1 MNTDNKYIYIY
12 TTSIVIIG
20 FLVTYF
26 SMRKLFSPNHKV
38 ISQNALNY
46 KSSTQSSIAA
56 VDPDGNIS
64 VIPQSII
71 PGMIIIWFPTDS
83 TFNSLAL
90 VGSSGVPKG
99 WAICD
104 GTQGTPDLR
113 GRFVLMAQDSAYSIM
128 STGGAATH
136 TLTEAEMPSHKHSLY
151 FRFGGGN
158 GPGGSNIQ
166 SSQNSGPGDNTT
178 PAGGNNPH
186 NNMPPYYTLV
196 YIMKL

>member
-26 SMRKLFSPNHKV
+26 LMRKLFSPNHKV

-46 KSSTQSSIAA
+46 KSSTQASIAA

-136 TLTEAEMPSHKHSLY
+136 TLTEAEMPSHNHDFFADFDGNGMPNSVPARY
-151 FRFGGGN
+151 GNQNRGTRGTHHRGGN
-158 GPGGSNIQ
+158 Q
-166 SSQNSGPGDNTT
+166 
-178 PAGGNNPH
+178 PH